1 MFILLCTHKTYNLAT
16 QEKNVKDIL
25 TVFNEIVGITEE
37 DTNNNYEDNAQT
49 IQQIQNNLDYLEREM
64 KNNNDVQNN
73 INTNLK
79 MIHNLVDDVKKS
91 LQEQIESLNQE
102 LDGYDEDS
110 ENNGDN
116 ISSIKNKVDTL
127 NEQIDKLNDYY
138 KQLPGYLNKNKGQI
152 FISIMCY
159 VFIPIYTVVFV
170 TDILMFLFYTCNFF

>member
-25 TVFNEIVGITEE
+25 TVFKEIVGITEE
-37 DTNNNYEDNAQT
+37 DTNNNYEDNAET

-91 LQEQIESLNQE
+91 LQEEIKSLNQE
-102 LDGYDEDS
+102 LEEEEGEGDS
-110 ENNGDN
+110 VNT
-116 ISSIKNKVDTL
+116 IKGKVDTL

-152 FISIMCY
+152 FISIMCC
-159 VFIPIYTVVFV
+159 VFIPIYVVVFC
-170 TDILMFLFYTCNFF
+170 TDIFMFLYYTCNFF